1 MSEGSSHLS
10 AFSFQMTSPAVQVVN
25 TESESPGSPG
35 TAVAAGTD
43 VESQSFQ
50 MTELD
55 LPVSTAGIL
64 LLLGSVAV
72 LMALTVRT
80 ALRDSRFL
88 NARNRASPVDS
99 SPAGAGAGA
108 DDRAQ
113 SAATDAV
120 ESHRKI
126 TSRCFAGH
134 VTFDGLASRGFCGD
148 CKRVCDG

>member
-35 TAVAAGTD
+35 TAVAAGTE

-64 LLLGSVAV
+64 LLLGSVAA
-72 LMALTVRT
+72 LTALTVRT

-88 NARNRASPVDS
+88 NARNRTILLIPRLLVLALVLIIAFNPPRRTTVSRVGRRR
-99 SPAGAGAGA
+99 AGI
-108 DDRAQ
+108 R
-113 SAATDAV
+113 
-120 ESHRKI
+120 
-126 TSRCFAGH
+126 RCRRRW
-134 VTFDGLASRGFCGD
+134 T
-148 CKRVCDG
+148 VC